1 MKGIRGFLYFT
12 LIALLPLVV
21 LAQGFQTGTIAG
33 TATDQTGGSLPG
45 VTVTVTNQERNTTR
59 TDITDSQGKY
69 RFAAL
74 PLGRY
79 TVDAALEGF
88 EKTAKSNVLVEA
100 EKTTELTLLLG
111 LAASTES
118 ITVTAQ
124 SPVVDPTRVT
134 QTTRLSTQEFEKA
147 PIGRSYQT
155 IMTYAPGVLD
165 VDGDGN
171 ANVNGAIS
179 ASNQYIFDGVDT
191 TDPSTGTFSANLNFE
206 AIQEVNVYTSGI
218 SAEYGRATGAVV
230 NVITKSGT
238 NDFEGSFK
246 VIGTNDQWN
255 GQNKTR
261 NMITGGSLRR
271 EKIDHN
277 NIRYSGTFGGP
288 ILRDRA
294 WFFGA
299 YEKYK
304 PLGSRSNTTV
314 TNEEFSENTNTTLQ
328 NYRAT
333 FQLTP
338 SQNLWAKYSEDPI
351 LGGVDI
357 YSGGGNDLATLTRQ
371 DQKGTNYTAQYSG
384 VIGSRLSL
392 EALYAKSKSEIIV
405 SPYAAGGFDN
415 GSAIYDLT
423 TGRYFN
429 GFFFGNDNGTS
440 RPRTQLAGAASYFL
454 NLGRSAHDI
463 KVGVDLESIESTA
476 YLSFTNNRL
485 YYVFNYNADGGTFSP
500 VARLDFIDPGP
511 LTSKGDINALYVRD
525 KFSLGTRLNIEAGI
539 RAEQQNGKNDVG
551 VTILDTNSIAPRLA
565 ATFDLAGNGRQ
576 LITASAGRFYDF
588 VIQGF
593 IDSQAQNAARA
604 DYDEYEF
611 NPDTGAYEFARAVRT
626 ANTTT
631 SDRGLSPTSM
641 DELTLGFEQ
650 QFGANMGVSV
660 RGIWREW
667 DNLID
672 DFYRFDA
679 EGNTLTHYENLDEAW
694 RKYRGVQLT
703 FEKRY
708 SNNWSTLANYTYSRS
723 TGNHFASTA
732 TTLNDFPGGTCFSTD
747 RTLGTNGV
755 IACDD
760 VNATIDG
767 KAAYD
772 RPHAFNLLGT
782 YGRHI
787 GPANLTIGFGGQY
800 LSGTA
805 YAKQTT
811 VRAYYPDGDLSTE
824 TLTYYY
830 AGRGSDRLPDFY
842 QLDLSSEV
850 TFPLFAGSEI
860 GFKGEIFNVTDS
872 QRQIVVNNQSWCNDN
887 TDSCATLRSNYGA
900 ATARTSYQAPRSYRI
915 TALIRF

>member
-1 MKGIRGFLYFT
+1 MRAIRRLLYFT
-12 LIALLPLVV
+12 LIALLPVIV

-33 TATDQTGGSLPG
+33 TATDQTGGALPG

-59 TDITDSQGKY
+59 TEVTDAQGKY

-79 TVDAALEGF
+79 TVEATLDGF
-88 EKTAKSNVLVEA
+88 ESTTKSNILVEA
-100 EKTTELTLLLG
+100 EKTSDLPLSLG

-118 ITVTAQ
+118 ITVTAE

-155 IMTYAPGVLD
+155 ITTYAPGVLD

-171 ANVNGAIS
+171 ANANGAIS
-179 ASNQYIFDGVDT
+179 SSNQYIFDGVDT
-191 TDPSTGTFSANLNFE
+191 TDPTTGTFSANLNFE

-218 SAEYGRATGAVV
+218 SAEYGRSTGAVV

-238 NDFEGSFK
+238 NDFEGSLK
-246 VIGTNDQWN
+246 IIGTNDAWDA
-255 GQNKTR
+255 QNKTR
-261 NMITGGSLRR
+261 NTITGASLAR
-271 EKIDHN
+271 EKVDHDN
-277 NIRYSGTFGGP
+277 VRYSGTLGGP
-288 ILRDRA
+288 IVRDRA

-299 YEKYK
+299 YEKFK
-304 PLGSRSNTTV
+304 PLGSRTNTAV
-314 TNEEFSENTNTTLQ
+314 TNEEYSQNTDVTLQ

-338 SQNLWAKYSEDPI
+338 SHNLWAKYAEDPI
-351 LGGVDI
+351 LGGVRV
-357 YSGGGNDLATLTRQ
+357 YASGGADLPSVTRQ
-371 DQKGTNYTAQYSG
+371 DQTGSNYTAQYAG
-384 VIGSRLSL
+384 VLGSNLSV
-392 EALYAKSKSEIIV
+392 EALYAKSQSEISV
-405 SPYAAGGFDN
+405 VPYATGAFDN
-415 GSAIYDLT
+415 GSAIFDLT
-423 TGRYFN
+423 TSRYYN
-429 GFFFGNDNGTS
+429 GFYFGENNGTT
-440 RPRTQLAGAASYFL
+440 RPRTQLAGAASYFT
-454 NLGRSAHDI
+454 NIGNTAHDL

-476 YLSFTNNRL
+476 YLSVTNNRI
-485 YYVFNYNADGGTFSP
+485 YYVLNYNADGGTFTP
-500 VARLDFIDPGP
+500 VARLDYIDPGP

-525 KFSLGTRLNIEAGI
+525 KFSIGQRLNIEAGL

-551 VTILDTNSIAPRLA
+551 TTILDTTSLAPRVA

-576 LITASAGRFYDF
+576 LLTFSAGRFYDF

-593 IDSQAQNAARA
+593 IDNQAQNAARA

-611 NPDTGAYEFARAVRT
+611 NPATGTYEFVREVRT
-626 ANTTT
+626 ANNTT

-641 DELTLGFEQ
+641 DELTLGFQQ
-650 QFGANMGVSV
+650 QFGPNMGVSV

-672 DFYRFDA
+672 DFYRFDD
-679 EGNTLTHYENLDEAW
+679 EGNTLTHYENLDEAK
-694 RKYRGVQLT
+694 RAYRGVQLA
-703 FEKRY
+703 FEKRFA
-708 SNNWSTLANYTYSRS
+708 NNWSALANYTYSRT
-723 TGNHFASTA
+723 TGNHFATTA
-732 TTLNDFPGGTCFSTD
+732 TTLNDFPGGMCFSTD
-747 RTLGTNGV
+747 RTVGDNGL
-755 IACDD
+755 ISCDE

-767 KAAYD
+767 KAVYD

-787 GPANLTIGFGGQY
+787 GPANLTVGVGGQY

-811 VRAYYPDGDLSTE
+811 VRALFPDGSLSTE

-830 AGRGSDRLPDFY
+830 EGRGADRLGDFY

-850 TFPLFAGSEI
+850 TFPVFGTEI
-860 GFKGEIFNVTDS
+860 GFKGEIFNVTNS
-872 QRQIVVNNQSWCNDN
+872 QNQIAVNNQNWCDD
-887 TDSCATLRSNYGA
+887 TTASCETLRSRYGA
-900 ATARTSYQAPRSYRI
+900 ATQRASYQAPRSYRL